1 MARPDF
7 IICLE
12 CESEVEDFT
21 WREGE
26 VRRATCEVCGN
37 ADPDAFSL
45 PEDFDQSLD
54 EDEEDAESA
63 EGEEEDE
70 EYLEEYDDY
79 EDEEGDGAEEE

>member
-54 EDEEDAESA
+54 ENEEDAESA

-79 EDEEGDGAEEE
+79 EDEEGDKEEEE